1 MVASPSPKRKA
12 TRCGSGRIA
21 VLRLQAWSG
30 CAMAGPESETDGQ
43 SSAPVSFFGA
53 ADFLREA
60 LGVSLSCALFEA
72 LTGHEAE
79 RF

>member
-21 VLRLQAWSG
+21 VLRLRAWSG
-30 CAMAGPESETDGQ
+30 CAMAGPEGETDGQ
-43 SSAPVSFFGA
+43 SSASALSFGA
-53 ADFLREA
+53 ADFPREA
-60 LGVSLSCALFEA
+60 LGVSLSYALVEA

-79 RF
+79 RV